1 MNLFS
6 RLVLCGLISGYNEG
20 ESSPGDFTLVLMKR
34 MTVRGF
40 IILDY
45 APRFGEG
52 VMQLMQWLMAGKLK
66 HQETVVDG
74 LENAPVALNRL
85 FDGDK
90 RGKLMIKVADPA

>member
-1 MNLFS
+1 
-6 RLVLCGLISGYNEG
+6 
-20 ESSPGDFTLVLMKR
+20 
-34 MTVRGF
+34 
-40 IILDY
+40 
-45 APRFGEG
+45 
-52 VMQLMQWLMAGKLK
+52 LK